1 MPSGSQHYRDGR
13 LHPENHQELL
23 KCRRHVAHSGLPS
36 ELASFSTSSLCCS
49 WDPAACCA
57 LSSSLPV
64 KLELLTPSTHTRSAV
79 HLQSRFRT
87 ILLPIC
93 SSSAGVQQ
101 SPCSPS
107 AVPHRQLHRQFAHS
121 CCDDHL
127 ITLPLP
133 RAHAHCNI
141 AKCYQLGAMVTL
153 TPPPSHVFTRI
164 GCRVF

>member
-57 LSSSLPV
+57 LSSSLTV

-79 HLQSRFRT
+79 HLQSRFRS
-87 ILLPIC
+87 IC
-93 SSSAGVQQ
+93 
-101 SPCSPS
+101 CPS
-107 AVPHRQLHRQFAHS
+107 AVPLQVYSSPLQSICSASSILHRQLAHS

-127 ITLPLP
+127 ITRHSL
-133 RAHAHCNI
+133 
-141 AKCYQLGAMVTL
+141 QLMHTATSQSAASWVQWL
-153 TPPPSHVFTRI
+153 LSHFHLHTYSR
-164 GCRVF
+164 G

>member
-1 MPSGSQHYRDGR
+1 MLTTCRALGVAVGTRVLQHFFSLLQLGPSC
-13 LHPENHQELL
+13 LL
-23 KCRRHVAHSGLPS
+23 RSLLVSHSEVGAADS
-36 ELASFSTSSLCCS
+36 INTYSVCS
-49 WDPAACCA
+49 PF
-57 LSSSLPV
+57 
-64 KLELLTPSTHTRSAV
+64 AV
-79 HLQSRFRT
+79 QISIH
-87 ILLPIC
+87 LLPIC

-121 CCDDHL
+121 CCYDHL

-164 GCRVF
+164 GCRAFSSDGHPESLEIYGNNNEEREI